1 MKGQQRIL
9 RCQGRHCGLIRPCL
23 PFDTSDGQQW
33 LCIDCC
39 PLEVPSADAD
49 TDASGSARQVATDG
63 GNR

>member
-9 RCQGRHCGLIRPCL
+9 RCQSRDCGLIRPCL

-39 PLEVPSADAD
+39 PLEVPSADA
-49 TDASGSARQVATDG
+49 SGPDGRAIADG
-63 GNR
+63 GDVDGE